1 MHNLMDKP
9 IANGQHSFLSQIS
22 FAIRLI
28 NGIVFPGF
36 LEIFIEVQLT
46 KVTLYSIHKKI
57 MYQRGYVHEVWLA
70 RLAFL

>member
-36 LEIFIEVQLT
+36 LEIFIEVQ
-46 KVTLYSIHKKI
+46 
-57 MYQRGYVHEVWLA
+57 
-70 RLAFL
+70 